1 LNSGLPDFGKG
12 YRTFGMGLPEVFC
25 VCREVRQM
33 NISFGELM
41 QFRIFILALLTFVY
55 TITKK

>member
-1 LNSGLPDFGKG
+1 
-12 YRTFGMGLPEVFC
+12 
-25 VCREVRQM
+25 M

-41 QFRIFILALLTFVY
+41 QFGIFILALLTFVY